1 MNRRAYRMDQIK
13 WGHTVKRKRFSLRE
27 PLDSVQLGE
36 IIFPSKFQNRQ
47 ILYKFPFKHSLLIF
61 FKLSFVSVILLAR
74 KKYQG
79 YTSIS
84 KTQKAFHSK
93 ISCCAVVKRSFQP
106 HHAAQS
112 EHTNKIPKQKYIEI
126 HRGTRIND
134 IDLQR
139 KMKDLFLS

>member
-47 ILYKFPFKHSLLIF
+47 ILYKFFFKHSLLIF
-61 FKLSFVSVILLAR
+61 FKLSFVSVILLVR

-93 ISCCAVVKRSFQP
+93 I
-106 HHAAQS
+106 
-112 EHTNKIPKQKYIEI
+112 
-126 HRGTRIND
+126 
-134 IDLQR
+134 
-139 KMKDLFLS
+139 LFLSCGSQKKFSTTSCRAEWTYQQNSKTEICKSKFTEVHV